1 MDCWWL
7 PVTHVGV
14 PTLLFLQIK
23 QPTLVIADLS
33 CVLQCYSVWK
43 EIYLSWSVLI
53 ISVLAWCNFSLRSV
67 YLHPWLLL
75 YALKATSSIVFLQGQ
90 NICPLTSPQPSVMCL
105 FFTSAGFLSGTIFVD
120 WMKPVTQSEKCAAQ
134 FGLLIVKPWN
144 ALKIKNAPFVW
155 SFPCIHAGQSTWM
168 WVKWRKSD
176 LEWYNVLVQINWH

>member
-1 MDCWWL
+1 MTSCDPCRCSYFVVLANKATNPRHCWL
-7 PVTHVGV
+7 IMCSTM
-14 PTLLFLQIK
+14 LFSVEGDI
-23 QPTLVIADLS
+23 S
-33 CVLQCYSVWK
+33 QC
-43 EIYLSWSVLI
+43 WSVLI

-105 FFTSAGFLSGTIFVD
+105 FFTSAGFLSGAIFVD
-120 WMKPVTQSEKCAAQ
+120 RMKPVTESEKFVAQ

-144 ALKIKNAPFVW
+144 ALKIKNSPFVW
-155 SFPCIHAGQSTWM
+155 SLPCIHAGQLTWM

-176 LEWYNVLVQINWH
+176 LEW